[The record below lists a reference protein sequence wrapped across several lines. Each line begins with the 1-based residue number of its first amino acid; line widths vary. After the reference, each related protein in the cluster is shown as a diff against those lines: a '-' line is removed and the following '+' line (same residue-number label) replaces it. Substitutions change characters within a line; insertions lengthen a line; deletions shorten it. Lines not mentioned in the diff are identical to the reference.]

1 MDAALTFG
9 ASSSPGIF
17 DRIAELVLR
26 MALHMAKLSRDKA
39 IRQLDDNVLIGPE
52 EEVVTGYEAYKS
64 LAKTIG
70 VRVAPEERDKAFGPQ
85 TYGAVLGFVFN
96 IKDWNWTMD
105 HDKAAKICRLL
116 FRIVEDGQISQG
128 ELQTLVGKI
137 GFYHPLFQG
146 AKFERT
152 FFLNAVDLS
161 KPKSSLVTITPGLVS
176 QARWWATTIAAT
188 LDVNMTLPDPRGW
201 FPAHVLNIYPDASGG
216 LNAAGSGF
224 GAVVWSQPQV
234 YVAHFWPQCIR
245 QNVVINPGPGFEE
258 QRLAHHT
265 MFLESVAVISGL
277 LAAPELI
284 RNVPV
289 AIHCDNSGVVAGFLK
304 GHSSES
310 LAWTVLKAVRDI
322 AQAFNC
328 PVEIRKVTRCSDKG
342 SLAADLLSKAELEQ
356 ARAIMDCPA
365 SGPGFLSRTLLHWL
379 EKPTVSRVL
388 GYAILEELR
397 QMGIKS
403 LRSYVEDEEEI
414 NKLVKVSVFS

>member
-1 MDAALTFG
+1 
-9 ASSSPGIF
+9 
-17 DRIAELVLR
+17 
-26 MALHMAKLSRDKA
+26 MAILSRDKA
-39 IRQLDDNVLIGPE
+39 IRQLDDNVLIGTE
-52 EEVVTGYEAYKS
+52 EEVVTGYEAYRS
-64 LAKTIG
+64 LAKIIG
-70 VRVAPEERDKAFGPQ
+70 VRIAPEERDKAFGPQ
-85 TYGAVLGFVFN
+85 TFGAVLGFVFN

-116 FRIVEDGQISQG
+116 FRIIEDGQISQG
-128 ELQTLVGKI
+128 EIQTLVGKI

-152 FFLNAVDLS
+152 FFLNAVNLS
-161 KPKSSLVTITPGLVS
+161 KPKSSLVTVTPGLVS

-201 FPAHVLNIYPDASGG
+201 SPAHVLNIYPDASGG

-224 GAVVWSQPQV
+224 GAVVWSQPQQV
-234 YVAHFWPQCIR
+234 YVAHFWPKIIR
-245 QNVVINPGPGFEE
+245 LNEVVNPGPGFEE

-284 RNVPV
+284 RNVPL
-289 AIHCDNSGVVAGFLK
+289 AIHCDNSGVVAGYLK

-328 PVEIRKVTRCSDKG
+328 PVEIRKVARCSNRG
-342 SLAADLLSKAELEQ
+342 SLAADLLSKAEVEQ
-356 ARAIMDCPA
+356 ARALMDCPA

-397 QMGIKS
+397 QMGIQS
-403 LRSYVEDEEEI
+403 LRDYVEDEEEI
-414 NKLVKVSVFS
+414 NKLVKVSVFQLN

>member
-1 MDAALTFG
+1 MLLAFMMAG
-9 ASSSPGIF
+9 IRIGEAS
-17 DRIAELVLR
+17 
-26 MALHMAKLSRDKA
+26 
-39 IRQLDDNVLIGPE
+39 
-52 EEVVTGYEAYKS
+52 
-64 LAKTIG
+64 
-70 VRVAPEERDKAFGPQ
+70 
-85 TYGAVLGFVFN
+85 
-96 IKDWNWTMD
+96 
-105 HDKAAKICRLL
+105 
-116 FRIVEDGQISQG
+116 
-128 ELQTLVGKI
+128 
-137 GFYHPLFQG
+137 
-146 AKFERT
+146 
-152 FFLNAVDLS
+152 
-161 KPKSSLVTITPGLVS
+161 
-176 QARWWATTIAAT
+176 
-188 LDVNMTLPDPRGW
+188 
-201 FPAHVLNIYPDASGG
+201 
-216 LNAAGSGF
+216 
-224 GAVVWSQPQV
+224 
-234 YVAHFWPQCIR
+234 
-245 QNVVINPGPGFEE
+245 NPGPGFEE